1 MAFNFNDDELN
12 KMIQNAISA
21 QQAQPVQ
28 AQQPT
33 PVQAAAQ
40 AAPQP
45 QAQTQAVPQ
54 QVQTQSVPSAAQSWD
69 NAVRQSQGTQNYYSQ
84 LLGDIAGEINTANMV
99 KSGKVQDEQTQKNNI
114 AKISTQLAKDPSMAL
129 QAASMLDQRNQQY
142 RQMTN
147 GATDYGAAIQRTVNQ
162 ATGQN
167 VSIPSLQGAPRTPQP
182 QGTGHDVSAQQIQQ
196 GTDQN
201 GN

>member
-28 AQQPT
+28 VQQPT

-40 AAPQP
+40 SAPQP

-84 LLGDIAGEINTANMV
+84 LLGDIA
-99 KSGKVQDEQTQKNNI
+99 
-114 AKISTQLAKDPSMAL
+114 
-129 QAASMLDQRNQQY
+129 
-142 RQMTN
+142 
-147 GATDYGAAIQRTVNQ
+147 
-162 ATGQN
+162 
-167 VSIPSLQGAPRTPQP
+167 
-182 QGTGHDVSAQQIQQ
+182 
-196 GTDQN
+196 
-201 GN
+201 